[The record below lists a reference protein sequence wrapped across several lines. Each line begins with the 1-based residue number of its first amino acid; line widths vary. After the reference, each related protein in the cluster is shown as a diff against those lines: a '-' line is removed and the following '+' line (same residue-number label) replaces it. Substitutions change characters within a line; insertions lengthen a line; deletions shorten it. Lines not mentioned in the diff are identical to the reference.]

1 MNKQNTLDREK
12 VRKDL
17 AKKAVAFAMKNR
29 WSEAANLNRAMLKD
43 FPEDLETLNRLGKA
57 LSELGRNKEAKE
69 TFHNVLQMYPHNS
82 IARKNLDR
90 LARLGDDDI
99 TQLPSPPN
107 NKSASKVF
115 IEESGKSGVT
125 SLLDLATPQLLV
137 KLTPGHVVTLEI
149 QGSNLNV
156 KNASGDYIGRVEPK
170 AATRLIRLM
179 SGGNK
184 YEATVTSSNPNE
196 LLIIVRETYKHPTQ
210 ANIVSFPLRNS
221 GTNKIY
227 TSNAMLDIDEM
238 ENESVEL
245 GELIIKDWSDDDTEP
260 GDDDAFSPVF
270 HRIIN
275 SADEDGENDY

>member
-29 WSEAANLNRAMLKD
+29 WSEAANINRAMLRD

-69 TFHNVLQMYPHNS
+69 TFQNVLQMSPHNS

-90 LARLGDDDI
+90 LASLGDDDI

-125 SLLDLATPQLLV
+125 ALLDLATPQFLV

-170 AATRLIRLM
+170 TATRLIRLI

-210 ANIVSFPLRNS
+210 ANIVSFPLRTS

-227 TSNAMLDIDEM
+227 TSNTMLDMDEV
-238 ENESVEL
+238 ENESIEL